1 MIKEFNEIRI
11 KQIDVVRYEAIFYN
25 ADGQRSQDS
34 LKLNAY
40 QIAFLDSE
48 LSKRNKKIRQ
58 ANADKAQG
66 RLV

>member
-11 KQIDVVRYEAIFYN
+11 
-25 ADGQRSQDS
+25 
-34 LKLNAY
+34 KLNAY

-48 LSKRNKKIRQ
+48 LNKRNKKIRQ